1 MQPDELP
8 ERAPVSCLRPAQ
20 QLRFLR
26 SSHAGPQPTAPRGG
40 PTDGGTACEASRD
53 EGATPERA
61 QVLSTVGQHIGYDN
75 RESPSFWP
83 FRMEDGN
90 NHTVS
95 DSDRPNG
102 SDQREHPRAPISLKV
117 EYKRLNSFFADYT
130 RNISKGG
137 TFIRT
142 ERPLPIGTEFHFEL
156 VVPKLQEPLRLRG
169 KVQWI
174 VMPDLA
180 DADTEPG
187 MGIGFI
193 YDSEA
198 ERARIE
204 GVVEELMVES
214 LGPVL
219 YEKLLK
225 PAT

>member
-1 MQPDELP
+1 MKTNQVTEGYSVPFL
-8 ERAPVSCLRPAQ
+8 SSAQ
-20 QLRFLR
+20 QLRFVR
-26 SSHAGPQPTAPRGG
+26 SSHRGPHPPNPPQRVKAAAGAPSGG
-40 PTDGGTACEASRD
+40 NEPSLGSAR
-53 EGATPERA
+53 
-61 QVLSTVGQHIGYDN
+61 VLATVGQHLCYDN
-75 RESPSFWP
+75 HEVSSFWL
-83 FRMEDGN
+83 FRSEDGN
-90 NHTVS
+90 NHTVTES
-95 DSDRPNG
+95 DAPDG
-102 SDQREHPRAPISLKV
+102 ADQRAHPRAPIALKV

-156 VVPKLQEPLRLRG
+156 TIPRLSEPLRLRG

-174 VMPDLA
+174 VMPHVT

-198 ERARIE
+198 ERERIE
-204 GVVEELMVES
+204 GVVEELMVQS

-219 YEKLLK
+219 YEKLLNVSN
-225 PAT
+225 